1 MSFQIGDTVGGYEFL
16 ELLNTSGRG
25 VTYKVRNT
33 LTQRLEALK
42 LLPEEMRDNRER
54 VDRFLRE
61 VKIHGLLSHP
71 NIAAFYHA
79 MELGGQLIMTTELVE
94 GESLEALIRRGPVP
108 IETVVDYGVQALA
121 GLAHAHAN
129 DVVHRNIAA
138 WNLMITTGGIVK
150 MTEFELAKAATDPKL
165 TMTGVV
171 VGCMDYISPEQ
182 VKGTA
187 TLDPR
192 SDLYSL
198 GAVLYEAATGQ
209 KMFHFKSQ
217 FEIMRAQVET
227 IPTPP
232 SDVLPG
238 IPTAFDHVIRTALA
252 KDPADRYQVAGEFSS
267 ALQQI
272 PLPGGQTEYSGV
284 PFGSALLAADEEVLD
299 TGEVAGGQDSA
310 GPTGS
315 EQAQKTSDE
324 GYAAEPVMKII
335 ADSEVRELRTPL
347 SSAKQL
353 LLVLGMLVLFAT
365 AVFFAL
371 RTFL

>member
-1 MSFQIGDTVGGYEFL
+1 MNAEIVAIGTELLLGQIVDTNSAWIGQRFADNGIDLHYVNTVGDSRTRML
-16 ELLNTSGRG
+16 DTLKRAHGRS
-25 VTYKVRNT
+25 
-33 LTQRLEALK
+33 Q
-42 LLPEEMRDNRER
+42 
-54 VDRFLRE
+54 
-61 VKIHGLLSHP
+61 
-71 NIAAFYHA
+71 
-79 MELGGQLIMTTELVE
+79 
-94 GESLEALIRRGPVP
+94 
-108 IETVVDYGVQALA
+108 VV
-121 GLAHAHAN
+121 
-129 DVVHRNIAA
+129 
-138 WNLMITTGGIVK
+138 ITTGGIVK

-227 IPTPP
+227 IPPPP

-267 ALQQI
+267 AL
-272 PLPGGQTEYSGV
+272 
-284 PFGSALLAADEEVLD
+284 
-299 TGEVAGGQDSA
+299 
-310 GPTGS
+310 
-315 EQAQKTSDE
+315 
-324 GYAAEPVMKII
+324 
-335 ADSEVRELRTPL
+335 
-347 SSAKQL
+347 
-353 LLVLGMLVLFAT
+353 
-365 AVFFAL
+365 
-371 RTFL
+371 